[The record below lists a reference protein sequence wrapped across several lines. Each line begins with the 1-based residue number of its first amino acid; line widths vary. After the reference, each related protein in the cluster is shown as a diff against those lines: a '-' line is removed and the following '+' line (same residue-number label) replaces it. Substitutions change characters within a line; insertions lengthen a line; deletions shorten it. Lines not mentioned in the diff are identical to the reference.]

1 MIEQID
7 HLTPTHGRTG
17 EQRHGRRPEVNN
29 GAAGSTGSS
38 VRECGTSQP
47 PGVRFVLCHCS
58 ACGGAVWSNDAI
70 DHGMHSECYATLH
83 GHAVNLLA

>member
-38 VRECGTSQP
+38 VRECPLCNNRLGDSGEHHRGVHDLCDREHGPIAVHHSIDNRPAGT
-47 PGVRFVLCHCS
+47 PGMFFC
-58 ACGGAVWSNDAI
+58 
-70 DHGMHSECYATLH
+70 
-83 GHAVNLLA
+83 